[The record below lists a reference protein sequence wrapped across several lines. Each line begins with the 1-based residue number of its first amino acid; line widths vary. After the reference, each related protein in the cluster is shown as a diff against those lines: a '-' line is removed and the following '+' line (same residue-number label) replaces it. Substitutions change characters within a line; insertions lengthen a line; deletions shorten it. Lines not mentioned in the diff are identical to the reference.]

1 MKGAKLTHGFG
12 ACQRRRAL
20 PSPFPC
26 VNLVASA
33 PLETVLPPSA
43 DSARN
48 PAAGPVAEDA
58 ARPVTTARWLGY
70 RVCEGLWRLLVQLMR
85 VMPPGPFRRL
95 CTPILKMLV
104 LCAVSRRR
112 IVAVMD
118 AAFGDSWTPAAKRG
132 LAKGVQ
138 QRMAENVLDCLVQMG
153 YPERL
158 REVLDIRG
166 IEHLEAALA
175 KGRGV
180 IALGFH
186 LGNFFLAA
194 AAMGVAGHP
203 VHSLMRFLD
212 DERLTD
218 LVRRHSRSFHTELI
232 PSLPRRRAVGSIL
245 AVLRDNGIVVMLAD
259 NLKRGELETTLFG
272 QPVRTARGSVSLAL
286 RTRAAVVPVYL
297 VRGGDGGLQLVIE
310 PEMEMARTGDL
321 AADLAANTERIMGLL
336 EDTRAPLPGPVVL
349 AHGQA
354 GAGIS
359 WRREPAGGA
368 EGRCLRP
375 PEGNGRVF
383 PWSPSIPL
391 DSRFR
396 GDDGADAG
404 MTRSGHGRQRSYSCK
419 ADPRVPGGAVSR
431 ADPIGRTCSPGCPS
445 CPAS

>member
-1 MKGAKLTHGFG
+1 M
-12 ACQRRRAL
+12 
-20 PSPFPC
+20 
-26 VNLVASA
+26 
-33 PLETVLPPSA
+33 PPPA

-70 RVCEGLWRLLVQLMR
+70 RVCEGLWRLLVQFMK

-95 CTPILKMLV
+95 CTPLLRMLV
-104 LCAVSRRR
+104 VCAVSRRR

-153 YPERL
+153 YPDRL

-186 LGNFFLAA
+186 LGNFILLT
-194 AAMGVAGHP
+194 AAMGVAGHR
-203 VHSLMRFLD
+203 VHGLMRFFD
-212 DERLTD
+212 DERLMD
-218 LVRRHSRSFHTELI
+218 LVRRHSRSFHTVLI

-245 AVLRDNGIVVMLAD
+245 AALRDNRIVVMLAD

-272 QPVRTARGSVSLAL
+272 QPVRTARGFVSLAL

-297 VRGGDGGLQLVIE
+297 VRGGDGRLQLVIE

-321 AADLAANTERIMGLL
+321 AADLVANTKRIMRLL
-336 EDTRAPLPGPVVL
+336 EELVRHYPDQWYWLTVRLGRESGGGESRPAAPKDV
-349 AHGQA
+349 A
-354 GAGIS
+354 
-359 WRREPAGGA
+359 
-368 EGRCLRP
+368 
-375 PEGNGRVF
+375 
-383 PWSPSIPL
+383 
-391 DSRFR
+391 
-396 GDDGADAG
+396 
-404 MTRSGHGRQRSYSCK
+404 
-419 ADPRVPGGAVSR
+419 
-431 ADPIGRTCSPGCPS
+431 
-445 CPAS
+445 